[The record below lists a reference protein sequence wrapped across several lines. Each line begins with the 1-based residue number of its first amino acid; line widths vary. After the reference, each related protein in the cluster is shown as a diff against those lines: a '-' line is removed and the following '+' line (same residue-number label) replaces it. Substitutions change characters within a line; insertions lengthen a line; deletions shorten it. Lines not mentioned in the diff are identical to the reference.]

1 MSAISLPKLPA
12 IASSPIAVEVLNGL
26 TERPKTL
33 SPWLFY
39 DEAGSRLFEEITELP
54 EYYVTR
60 TERQILAQHADEIV
74 AAAAGGRDLSI
85 IELGAGTATKTGLLL
100 NAAVGLQG
108 SVTYYPIDV
117 SETALEEA
125 RTRLEA
131 ELPEV
136 TVEPIVADYTEGMR
150 QNGASHA
157 GRRLVLYIG
166 SSIGNFSPAD
176 AVEVLRGVRAQ
187 LLPGDCLLLG
197 TDMVKDTN
205 MLLAAYDDAA
215 GVTARFNMNVLV
227 RINRELDANFNPKLF
242 RHQARWNEQHS
253 RIEMH
258 LESLLAQ
265 KVALRALDM
274 EVRFGLGETI
284 HTENSYKFTD
294 QRVAALLTRAGFKL
308 RQQWSDPRSGSR
320 FIWRRRMRRS
330 PYCVRSL
337 YLRPTGGAATTPWR
351 GTGYGVAALEFAQV
365 LCLPDVARLCAAGKA
380 YIAQLDGDGQCG
392 VVAVEEAHGFVA
404 TLEWLSPDFDRT
416 HFRNTIPLLAQR
428 ILIDGDHFFV
438 GQDGSR
444 LRLHLGE
451 VVARQQRRREQ
462 RP

>member
-12 IASSPIAVEVLNGL
+12 IASSPVAVEVLNGL
-26 TERPKTL
+26 TDRPKTL

-39 DEAGSRLFEEITELP
+39 DQKGSQLFEEITELP

-60 TERQILAQHADEIV
+60 TERQILAENADEIV
-74 AAAAGGRDLSI
+74 TAAAGGRDLSM

-108 SVTYYPIDV
+108 SVIYYPIDV

-136 TVEPIVADYTEGMR
+136 IVEPIVADYTEGMR
-150 QNGASHA
+150 QNSASHP
-157 GRRLVLYIG
+157 GRKLVLYIG

-176 AVEVLRGVRAQ
+176 ALEVLRGVRAQ

-197 TDMVKDTN
+197 TDMVKDVDT
-205 MLLAAYDDAA
+205 LLAAYDDAA
-215 GVTARFNMNVLV
+215 GVTARFNKNILI

-242 RHQARWNEQHS
+242 RHRARWNEEHS

-265 KVALRALDM
+265 KIALRALDT
-274 EVRFGLGETI
+274 EVRFALGETI

-294 QRVAALLTRAGFKL
+294 ERAAALLTRAGFKL
-308 RQQWSDPRSGSR
+308 RQQWSDPNHW
-320 FIWRRRMRRS
+320 FT
-330 PYCVRSL
+330 V
-337 YLRPTGGAATTPWR
+337 YLAA
-351 GTGYGVAALEFAQV
+351 A
-365 LCLPDVARLCAAGKA
+365 
-380 YIAQLDGDGQCG
+380 
-392 VVAVEEAHGFVA
+392 
-404 TLEWLSPDFDRT
+404 
-416 HFRNTIPLLAQR
+416 N
-428 ILIDGDHFFV
+428 
-438 GQDGSR
+438 
-444 LRLHLGE
+444 
-451 VVARQQRRREQ
+451 
-462 RP
+462 

>member
-1 MSAISLPKLPA
+1 MSAISLPKVPA
-12 IASSPIAVEVLNGL
+12 IASSPVAVEVLNGL

-60 TERQILAQHADEIV
+60 TERQILKQHADEII
-74 AAAAGGRDLSI
+74 AAAAGGCDLSM

-125 RTRLEA
+125 RTRIEE

-150 QNGASHA
+150 QSSASHA

-176 AVEVLRGVRAQ
+176 AIEVLRGVRTQ

-197 TDMVKDTN
+197 TDMVKDVN
-205 MLLAAYDDAA
+205 LLLAAYDDAA
-215 GVTARFNMNVLV
+215 GVTAKFNMNVLV

-242 RHQARWNEQHS
+242 RHRARWNEEHS

-265 KVALRALDM
+265 KVALRALDL
-274 EVRFGLGETI
+274 EVRFGLAETI

-294 QRVAALLTRAGFKL
+294 QQVTALLTRAGFKL
-308 RQQWSDPRSGSR
+308 RQQWSDPAKW
-320 FIWRRRMRRS
+320 FT
-330 PYCVRSL
+330 V
-337 YLRPTGGAATTPWR
+337 YLAA
-351 GTGYGVAALEFAQV
+351 A
-365 LCLPDVARLCAAGKA
+365 
-380 YIAQLDGDGQCG
+380 
-392 VVAVEEAHGFVA
+392 
-404 TLEWLSPDFDRT
+404 S
-416 HFRNTIPLLAQR
+416 
-428 ILIDGDHFFV
+428 
-438 GQDGSR
+438 
-444 LRLHLGE
+444 
-451 VVARQQRRREQ
+451 
-462 RP
+462 

>member
-12 IASSPIAVEVLNGL
+12 IASSPVAVEVLNGL

-60 TERQILAQHADEIV
+60 TEKQILAQHADEIV
-74 AAAAGGRDLSI
+74 AAAAGGRNLSM

-100 NAAVGLQG
+100 KAAVGLQG

-125 RTRLEA
+125 RTRLEE
-131 ELPEV
+131 ELPQV

-150 QNGASHA
+150 QSGASHA

-176 AVEVLRGVRAQ
+176 AIEVLRGVRAQ

-197 TDMVKDTN
+197 TDMVKDVN
-205 MLLAAYDDAA
+205 LLLAAYDDAA

-242 RHQARWNEQHS
+242 RHRARWNEGHS

-294 QRVAALLTRAGFKL
+294 QRVTALLTRAGFKL
-308 RQQWSDPRSGSR
+308 RRQWSDPEKW
-320 FIWRRRMRRS
+320 FT
-330 PYCVRSL
+330 V
-337 YLRPTGGAATTPWR
+337 YLAA
-351 GTGYGVAALEFAQV
+351 A
-365 LCLPDVARLCAAGKA
+365 
-380 YIAQLDGDGQCG
+380 
-392 VVAVEEAHGFVA
+392 
-404 TLEWLSPDFDRT
+404 
-416 HFRNTIPLLAQR
+416 N
-428 ILIDGDHFFV
+428 
-438 GQDGSR
+438 
-444 LRLHLGE
+444 
-451 VVARQQRRREQ
+451 
-462 RP
+462 